1 MDLSRRTRSTRLMN
15 PPVITLTLGGLVI
28 LLAVV
33 TPSSGILHVLSTRPG
48 DRLPE
53 LLLGIRLFKYS
64 LAAFGCFLMVLNTLP
79 ICKRSVPAY
88 KKSSESRYHSL

>member
-33 TPSSGILHVLSTRPG
+33 TPSAGILHVLSTRPG

-64 LAAFGCFLMVLNTLP
+64 LAAFGCFLMVLGRLP
-79 ICKRSVPAY
+79 IWERPVRADKALTGPR
-88 KKSSESRYHSL
+88 HHFL